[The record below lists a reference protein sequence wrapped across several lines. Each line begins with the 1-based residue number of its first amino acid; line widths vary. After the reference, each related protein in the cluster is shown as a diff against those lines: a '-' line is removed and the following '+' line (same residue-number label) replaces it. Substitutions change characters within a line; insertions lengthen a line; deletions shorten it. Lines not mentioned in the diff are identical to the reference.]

1 MGIGYRARDNERV
14 VMVEPY
20 ADLPLFSDFED
31 MRAAEMFYEDAYDN
45 LKHTVLGCLSNA
57 WTPVRGRKWVTRDEI
72 TLAESALLM
81 CTLEED
87 SGGYGYVY
95 VKITARY
102 DLDCPPNEAFL
113 MRLVDRANRSI
124 FGRLAN
130 IYELRIPL
138 GYVSAPYLPA
148 VEGAQPLAA

>member
-1 MGIGYRARDNERV
+1 MGIGYRARENERV

-20 ADLPLFSDFED
+20 ADLPHFSNFAD
-31 MRAAEMFYEDAYDN
+31 MRAAEMFYEDAYND
-45 LKHTVLGCLSNA
+45 LKHNVLGCLSNA
-57 WTPVRGRKWVTRDEI
+57 WSPVRGRKWVARGEI
-72 TLAESALLM
+72 ILAESALLL

-95 VKITARY
+95 VKITARC

-113 MRLVDRANRSI
+113 MRLVDRASRSI

-130 IYELRIPL
+130 MYDLRIPL
-138 GYVSAPYLPA
+138 GYVSAPYFPA
-148 VEGAQPLAA
+148 VESAQPLAA